1 MTKFLIHI
9 HTGPADATKVTL
21 GMLVAATALKEGHAV
36 DVFLA
41 GDAVHLLAEEHEG
54 LEGLGTGRLGD
65 HLRIIADAGGRFYVS
80 RMSAMARRYDDGLIV
95 GRPAAF
101 ALPSDLVRLAAEA
114 ERVLSY

>member
-21 GMLVAATALKEGHAV
+21 GMLIAATALKEGHEV

-41 GDAVHLLAEEHEG
+41 GDAVHLLAEKHVG

-65 HLRIIADAGGRFYVS
+65 HLSAIGEAGGRFYVS
-80 RMSAMARRYDDGLIV
+80 RMSAAARGYDDGLIT
-95 GRPAAF
+95 GRPAEF

-114 ERVLSY
+114 ERTISY